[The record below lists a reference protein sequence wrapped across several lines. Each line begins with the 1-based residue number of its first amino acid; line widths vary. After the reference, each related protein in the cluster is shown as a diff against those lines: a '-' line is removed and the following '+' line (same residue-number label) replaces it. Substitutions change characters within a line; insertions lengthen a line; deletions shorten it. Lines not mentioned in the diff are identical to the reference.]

1 MEPFELLYLPKK
13 MIKYNLKA
21 LIADKEF
28 QENRKIT
35 YDDIS
40 RETGISKVTLSK
52 IAKRRG
58 YDTAVSNVEKLCLYF
73 KCDLNDLITIIS
85 DDQLTA
91 SK

>member
-1 MEPFELLYLPKK
+1 MLRLTG

-28 QENRKIT
+28 EENRKIT

-40 RETGISKVTLSK
+40 KETGISKVTLSK

-58 YDTAVSNVEKLCLYF
+58 YDTAVSNVEKLCLF
-73 KCDLNDLITIIS
+73 FNCDITDLITIITE
-85 DDQLTA
+85 DKLAQA
-91 SK
+91 K

>member
-1 MEPFELLYLPKK
+1 

-28 QENRKIT
+28 EENRKIT

-40 RETGISKVTLSK
+40 KETGISKVTLSK

-73 KCDLNDLITIIS
+73 NCDITDLITIMAE
-85 DDQLTA
+85 DKVAQV
-91 SK
+91 K